1 MTDLPLVARLET
13 MLRDHFEIAPEALRP
28 DATFRE
34 LEIDSLAMAEILAI
48 VEDEDGVS
56 LPHDL
61 PGLGADTTL
70 ADGLRII
77 AEAAEAVGAA
87 GAGGAAD
94 AADAAEVR
102 GAAGAAGA
110 AAGAEAETAGAA
122 R

>member
-1 MTDLPLVARLET
+1 LTDLPLVARLET

-94 AADAAEVR
+94 AAEVR
-102 GAAGAAGA
+102 GAAGA